1 MFKQNFDDIRHSD
14 VKEVTY
20 REQEKKRER
29 ARKKNNTVL
38 VAYST
43 HREACFENKA
53 TAGT

>member
-1 MFKQNFDDIRHSD
+1 MSSKVRTEN
-14 VKEVTY
+14 
-20 REQEKKRER
+20 KRE
-29 ARKKNNTVL
+29 KKNNTVL